1 MKKSIYIYVL
11 LLIVLLVAS
20 CNGEKSRQER
30 VAEFRQ
36 ALTSEDTVAMLKIC
50 DDAMAMLQAKD
61 YDRLFANLYEYTDST
76 QEVKLISEA
85 TKKSYLRKFQMFPVL
100 EFERTGYSFQLEGCN
115 DVRYKVTFAPADSVG
130 TSEAPVTHYMF
141 NPVKVDGNWKLCVKT
156 ANDEIDM
163 SMR

>member
-1 MKKSIYIYVL
+1 MKKINSIYVS
-11 LLIVLLVAS
+11 LLIAFLVVS
-20 CNGEKSRQER
+20 CKGEKSRQEKM
-30 VAEFRQ
+30 AEFRHS
-36 ALTSEDTVAMLKIC
+36 LTSEDTIAMLKIC
-50 DDAMAMLQAKD
+50 DEAMAMLQARD

-76 QEVKLISEA
+76 QEVKLVSDA

-100 EFERTGYSFQLEGCN
+100 EYERTGYSFQLEGCN
-115 DVRYKVTFAPADSVG
+115 DVRYKVTFALADSAG